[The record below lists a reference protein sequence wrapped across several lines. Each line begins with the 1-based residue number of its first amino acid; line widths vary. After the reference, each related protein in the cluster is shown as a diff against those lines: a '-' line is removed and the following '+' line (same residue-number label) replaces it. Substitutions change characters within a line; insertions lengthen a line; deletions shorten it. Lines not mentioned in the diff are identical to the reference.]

1 CPSSRAAS
9 PRRPPPRS
17 GGWSTGSNP
26 IPTPRPSPRP
36 SAAAAACSEGA
47 STMRLGDRQRNA
59 DGTPREDPGDERAP
73 AHRTDPY
80 ARLKHQV
87 SEALMERL
95 AARPSARDVA
105 DEELLDLARDTLA
118 DIMNQEAVPLTA
130 EEKARL
136 VDEISADVIGYGPI
150 TPLLEDPDVTEI
162 MCNDTTG
169 VWVERRGLLEETEI
183 SFADEAA
190 LRRVI
195 DRRSEEHTSEL
206 QSRE

>member
-1 CPSSRAAS
+1 
-9 PRRPPPRS
+9 PP
-17 GGWSTGSNP
+17 
-26 IPTPRPSPRP
+26 PRPSPRP

-47 STMRLGDRQRNA
+47 STMRLGDRLKNA
-59 DGTPREDPGDERAP
+59 DGTPKEEDQEAPVHRA
-73 AHRTDPY
+73 DPY

-150 TPLLEDPDVTEI
+150 TPLLEDPD
-162 MCNDTTG
+162 
-169 VWVERRGLLEETEI
+169 
-183 SFADEAA
+183 
-190 LRRVI
+190 
-195 DRRSEEHTSEL
+195 
-206 QSRE
+206 